1 MAENTSQEK
10 EVHKYTRVS
19 EKVLFVRNLPYRLS
33 DEEFEQAFSEI
44 GPLKRAFVAR
54 EKGKTSL
61 VVMYAHVVVVGH
73 MRFSL
78 YLCIVT

>member
-54 EKGKTSL
+54 EKGKTCSD
-61 VVMYAHVVVVGH
+61 VRARGRRGTHAI
-73 MRFSL
+73 SL
-78 YLCIVT
+78 YLCLVT